1 MIKKNNWSASGFG
14 KYVSPELVSD
24 EFLDTVIVILL
35 QGNNIFGDTVYC
47 YLEITGA
54 SLKKVFACMQKG
66 ENFKPA
72 DFGTVLAA
80 GRGEPSDDV
89 RDEMRREYNMMDVPK
104 PKPNIKIPSF
114 QPKYFED
121 EEE

>member
-1 MIKKNNWSASGFG
+1 MMKKNNWSASGFG

-24 EFLDTVIVILL
+24 EFLDTYIVILL
-35 QGNNIFGDTVYC
+35 QGNNIFGDTVYT
-47 YLEITGA
+47 YLEISGA
-54 SLKKVFACMQKG
+54 NLRKVFGHMQKG

-80 GRGEPSDDV
+80 GRGEPSEEV
-89 RDEMRREYNMMDVPK
+89 REEMKTEYNMMDIPK
-104 PKPNIKIPSF
+104 PKPNVKIPTF
-114 QPKYFED
+114 QPKYY